1 MAARLAMA
9 AMLQTALGADAAQPA
24 GAPAVQLTPLPMR
37 EQGPSPY
44 RRARLVLDRSDIP
57 AGAGAVLIRSSLGG
71 PGMTY
76 EWPPAADRTVSL
88 GMYLPAL
95 WPRQQYEL
103 EFLAGLDP
111 WAPRLGHTQARIDW
125 PVQAVDEAAFL
136 APSLYR
142 RWGQFP
148 ADWPSRYRAGLLGA
162 AVVYGVLLG
171 ALLAVRSAAW
181 RRAGLAGAM
190 LAGLA
195 LAWVALRA
203 EPTYIARELPAPS
216 PAWAPTTSPAATQ
229 KTPALLLAAR
239 RTQEVFL
246 PGELWAPLCADG
258 RTLQTDSSVVA
269 PGRGAWVHI
278 EPGRPQMF
286 VRIR

>member
-1 MAARLAMA
+1 
-9 AMLQTALGADAAQPA
+9 
-24 GAPAVQLTPLPMR
+24 MR

-57 AGAGAVLIRSSLGG
+57 AGAGAVLVRSDLGG
-71 PGMTY
+71 PGMMY

-88 GMYLPAL
+88 DMYLPAL
-95 WPRQQYEL
+95 WPRQPYAL
-103 EFLAGLDP
+103 DFLAGLDP
-111 WAPRLGHTQARIDW
+111 WARRLGHAKVGIDW
-125 PVQAVDEAAFL
+125 PVQEVDEAAFL

-148 ADWPSRYRAGLLGA
+148 AGWPSRYRAGLLGA
-162 AVVYGVLLG
+162 GVVYVVLLG
-171 ALLAVRSAAW
+171 ALLAMRSPVW

-195 LAWVALRA
+195 LAWVALRG

-216 PAWAPTTSPAATQ
+216 TAWPATTSPVATQ
-229 KTPALLLAAR
+229 TTPALLLAAR

-246 PGELWAPLCADG
+246 PGELWAPLSADG
-258 RTLQTDSSVVA
+258 RALQMDSTVVA

-278 EPGRPQMF
+278 EPGRPQIL